1 MAVKIKPLGNR
12 VVIEPIE
19 PDETLAGGFVLPDSA
34 KEKPQQGVVLAV
46 GQGLWDEN
54 GKRVPMEVKVGEKV
68 LFTKYAGT
76 EMKFE
81 GKKILILQET
91 DLLGI
96 IE

>member
-1 MAVKIKPLGNR
+1 MTVHIKPLGNR

-19 PDETLAGGFVLPDSA
+19 PDEALVGGFVLPDSA
-34 KEKPQQGVVLAV
+34 KEKPQQGIILAV
-46 GQGLWDEN
+46 GQGLWDDN
-54 GKRVPMEVKVGEKV
+54 GKRVPMDVKVGEKV

>member
-1 MAVKIKPLGNR
+1 MSVNIKPLGNR

-19 PDETLAGGFVLPDSA
+19 QDETFAGGFVLPDSA

-46 GQGLWDEN
+46 GLGNWDDN
-54 GKRVPMEVKVGEKV
+54 GNRVPMDVKIGDRV
-68 LFTKYAGT
+68 LFAKYAGT

-96 IE
+96 IN